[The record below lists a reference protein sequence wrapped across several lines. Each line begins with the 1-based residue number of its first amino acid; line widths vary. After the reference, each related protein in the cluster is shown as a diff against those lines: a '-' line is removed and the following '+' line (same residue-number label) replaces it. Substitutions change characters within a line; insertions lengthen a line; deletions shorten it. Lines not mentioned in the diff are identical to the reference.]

1 MGGCVWCEEWRW
13 EGVHGVRREVGGR
26 AWCEGG
32 EVEVWVDA
40 WY

>member
-1 MGGCVWCEEWRW
+1 MHGVKGWRW
-13 EGVHGVRREVGGR
+13 EGVHGVRSGGVR
-26 AWCEGG
+26 VCRCEGV